1 MNAQDP
7 TNIWNE
13 NKALV
18 MSYSDYGKNYD
29 YTLQTFYSQE
39 VHGFPVNHLQHLK
52 LHVHVMEIYLF
63 SIEILIISSSSAVS
77 GLRHRLYITTIFTGC
92 GRWFKPYPVAATIC
106 Y

>member
-29 YTLQTFYSQE
+29 YTLQIFYSPE
-39 VHGFPVNHLQHLK
+39 VQGFQMLQQLVIHC
-52 LHVHVMEIYLF
+52 HSETFNGH
-63 SIEILIISSSSAVS
+63 
-77 GLRHRLYITTIFTGC
+77 TN
-92 GRWFKPYPVAATIC
+92 
-106 Y
+106 

>member
-29 YTLQTFYSQE
+29 YTLQIFYSPE
-39 VHGFPVNHLQHLK
+39 VQGFLVNQLQPCKMRVGDFL
-52 LHVHVMEIYLF
+52 
-63 SIEILIISSSSAVS
+63 
-77 GLRHRLYITTIFTGC
+77 T
-92 GRWFKPYPVAATIC
+92 PYKDFNSF
-106 Y
+106 

>member
-29 YTLQTFYSQE
+29 YTLQMFYSPAVQ
-39 VHGFPVNHLQHLK
+39 GFLVNQLQPCK
-52 LHVHVMEIYLF
+52 LHVTLLGIFLF
-63 SIEILIISSSSAVS
+63 PIEILILASSNAVCPC
-77 GLRHRLYITTIFTGC
+77 GLWHRLFSRTIFTSG
-92 GRWFKPYPVAATIC
+92 GRWLKPSC
-106 Y
+106 CNN

>member
-29 YTLQTFYSQE
+29 YTLQMFYSPE
-39 VHGFPVNHLQHLK
+39 VQGFLVNQLQPCK
-52 LHVHVMEIYLF
+52 LHVTLLGIF
-63 SIEILIISSSSAVS
+63 VS
-77 GLRHRLYITTIFTGC
+77 YSL
-92 GRWFKPYPVAATIC
+92 
-106 Y
+106 

>member
-29 YTLQTFYSQE
+29 YTLPMFYSPE
-39 VHGFPVNHLQHLK
+39 VQGFLVNQLQTCK
-52 LHVHVMEIYLF
+52 LHVRLLGIFLLP
-63 SIEILIISSSSAVS
+63 INILILSSSIAVCPC
-77 GLRHRLYITTIFTGC
+77 GLRHH
-92 GRWFKPYPVAATIC
+92 
-106 Y
+106 

>member
-29 YTLQTFYSQE
+29 YTLQIFYSLE
-39 VHGFPVNHLQHLK
+39 VQGFLVNQLQPCK
-52 LHVHVMEIYLF
+52 LHVTLLGF
-63 SIEILIISSSSAVS
+63 SYSL
-77 GLRHRLYITTIFTGC
+77 
-92 GRWFKPYPVAATIC
+92 
-106 Y
+106 